1 MTHREIVT
9 NGVRLHVV
17 EAGPPDGEPLVL
29 LHGFPEFWY
38 SWQKQIPYF
47 ADRGYR
53 VIVPDQRGYGASDR
67 PAGLS
72 AYRLDALAADV
83 VGLIDAVGAE
93 RACVVGH
100 DWGGGVALWTAFRH
114 PARVRRL
121 VVLNCPHWRAMERAL
136 RRSWAQR
143 RKSWYMAFFQLPWL
157 PEWLAR
163 RNDFRMLADALVRTS
178 RPGTFTEADLA
189 EYRRAWARPGV
200 LTGMINWYRA
210 VVQRPPHFPADSR
223 IRVPTLVLWGSRD
236 AFLNRE
242 LAQGTVE
249 QCDAG
254 ELVTLD
260 DATHWLHHEQPDR
273 VNERIDAF
281 LRREPGA

>member
-9 NGVRLHVV
+9 NGVRLHIV
-17 EAGPPDGEPLVL
+17 EAGPPDGEPLVF

-38 SWQKQIPYF
+38 SWRKQIPYF

-53 VIVPDQRGYGASDR
+53 VIVPDQRGYGASDQ

-72 AYRLDALAADV
+72 AYRLDALAGDV

-121 VVLNCPHWRAMERAL
+121 VVLNCPHWRAMEREL

-189 EYRRAWARPGV
+189 EYRRAWARPGA

-223 IRVPTLVLWGSRD
+223 IRVPTLVLWGARD

-260 DATHWLHHEQPDR
+260 DATHWLQHEQPER
-273 VNERIDAF
+273 VNGLIDAF